1 MDHLRELLIRCN
13 VSQTELAKVL
23 NRDKSAITHLL
34 QGKRHLKAE
43 EVVKIATFLNV
54 SELEVLG
61 IKKHEP
67 IEYKTETSV
76 PDEQQWIP
84 FQTPPSLELQRSNYV
99 IQQGEFFYFYDGS
112 SATDKSY
119 ALEVNSNALVLSGFM
134 IGDVIISELDKE
146 IRPGDVVVVQHFNN
160 NQSETLLRK
169 YQPPYL
175 VPHSSNPEFKR
186 LHEERSNVRMIS
198 PVIKLVRILY

>member
-13 VSQTELAKVL
+13 VSQTDLAKVL
-23 NRDKSAITHLL
+23 GRDKSAITNLL
-34 QGKRHLKAE
+34 QGKRRLKAD

-61 IKKHEP
+61 INKEQK
-67 IEYKTETSV
+67 IEIKEKTQA
-76 PDEQQWIP
+76 PDERQWIP
-84 FQTPPSLELQRSNYV
+84 FQSPPSLELQQSNLV
-99 IQQGEFFYFYDGS
+99 MQQGEFFYFYDGI

-119 ALEVNSNALVLSGFM
+119 ALEVTSNALVLSGFM
-134 IGDVIISELDKE
+134 IGDVVISELDRD
-146 IRPGDVVVVQHFNN
+146 IRPGDIVVVQHYNDN
-160 NQSETLLRK
+160 VAETLLRK

-186 LHEERSNVRMIS
+186 LHEDRSNVRMIS
-198 PVIKLVRILY
+198 PVIKLVRVLY

>member
-23 NRDKSAITHLL
+23 GRDKSAITNLL
-34 QGKRHLKAE
+34 QGKRRLRAD

-61 IKKHEP
+61 INKEKH
-67 IEYKTETSV
+67 IDIKQETSQ
-76 PDEQQWIP
+76 PPEQEWLP
-84 FQTPPSLELQRSNYV
+84 FQSTPSLELQQSHLV
-99 IQQGEFFYFYDGS
+99 MQQGEFYYFYDGK

-119 ALEVNSNALVLSGFM
+119 ALEVTSNALVLSGFM
-134 IGDVIISELDKE
+134 IGDVVISELDRE
-146 IRPGDVVVVQHFNN
+146 IRPGDVVVVQHYNN
-160 NQSETLLRK
+160 DIAETLLRK

-186 LHEERSNVRMIS
+186 LHEDRSNVRMIS
-198 PVIKLVRILY
+198 PVIKLVRVLY